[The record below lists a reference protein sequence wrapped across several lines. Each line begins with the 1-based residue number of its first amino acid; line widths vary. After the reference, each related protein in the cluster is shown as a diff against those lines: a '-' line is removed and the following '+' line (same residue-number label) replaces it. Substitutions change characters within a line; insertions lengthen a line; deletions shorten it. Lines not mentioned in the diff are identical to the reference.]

1 MFQTTFPN
9 CTVSETVHLDKNW
22 HVVFPPRR
30 SYALGAPPP
39 RSSCPGRC
47 TEVATGTP
55 PAKYSARSS
64 PTSWPRVQCCAAA
77 TTARSGGPDF
87 AVEMFPVITVH
98 NPPASRKPSL
108 DESGAEECTLT
119 IYYEASLALHEEQ
132 CPAHDNPTFPNLPSG
147 SPLLSPI
154 RGCTLPAPGC
164 RGTPQLSKS
173 IKVCFNVLMFW
184 CFNVFNISFIC
195 RITTVNY
202 QSLTV

>member
-1 MFQTTFPN
+1 MLCFP
-9 CTVSETVHLDKNW
+9 LAAAM
-22 HVVFPPRR
+22 R
-30 SYALGAPPP
+30 SVPPP
-39 RSSCPGRC
+39 PPEEQLPREVYGSSDRY
-47 TEVATGTP
+47 ATGQVLCEVLTNFM
-55 PAKYSARSS
+55 AN
-64 PTSWPRVQCCAAA
+64 VQCCPAA

-173 IKVCFNVLMFW
+173 IKVCFNALMF
-184 CFNVFNISFIC
+184 
-195 RITTVNY
+195 
-202 QSLTV
+202 